1 MKDLSLHLLDIAQNS
16 IKAAATLI
24 QIELEYRSGTL
35 VFRITDNGCGMEPE
49 ILEKVTDPFT
59 TTRTTRKVGMGLPL
73 LKLSAEMTGGSL
85 SIASEKGKGTIVQA
99 EFNAGSIDRIPLGDM
114 DETIKVLVQA
124 NPELDYE
131 IYFRNEIRNY
141 EFKTSEVKQM
151 LNGVPIHNME
161 IIQWI
166 GENIREGLKEV
177 FGGVLNEIS
186 G

>member
-24 QIELEYRSGTL
+24 QIELQYHMGKL
-35 VFRITDNGCGMEPE
+35 YFRITDNGCGMEQE

-85 SIASEKGKGTIVQA
+85 SIDSKKGKGTAVQA
-99 EFNAGSIDRIPLGDM
+99 EFIADSIDRIPVGDM

-131 IYFRNEIRNY
+131 IHFRNDMLEY
-141 EFKTSEVKQM
+141 EFKTVEVKKM
-151 LNGVPIHNME
+151 LKGVPICNME

-177 FGGVLNEIS
+177 FGGVLNEVS

>member
-16 IKAAATLI
+16 IKAEATVI
-24 QIELEYRSGTL
+24 IIELEYRAGRL
-35 VFRITDNGCGMEPE
+35 LFKITDNGCGMEPE

-73 LKLSAEMTGGSL
+73 LKQSAEMTGGCL
-85 SIASEKGKGTIVQA
+85 SIDSVKGKGTIVQA
-99 EFNAGSIDRIPLGDM
+99 EFIADSIDRIPVGDM
-114 DETIKVLVQA
+114 DETVKLLVQA

-131 IYFRNEIRNY
+131 IYFRNEMRNY
-141 EFKTSEVKQM
+141 ELKTSEIKKM
-151 LNGVPIHNME
+151 LNGVPIRNVE
-161 IIQWI
+161 ILQWI
-166 GENIREGLKEV
+166 GENIKEGLKEV

>member
-16 IKAAATLI
+16 IKAASTLI
-24 QIELEYRSGTL
+24 IISLEYCAGRL
-35 VFRITDNGCGMEPE
+35 LFEITDNGCGMEPE
-49 ILEKVTDPFT
+49 ILEKVTDPFI

-85 SIASEKGKGTIVQA
+85 SIDSVKGKGTVVKA
-99 EFNAGSIDRIPLGDM
+99 EFIVDSIDRIPVGGM
-114 DETIKVLVQA
+114 DETMKVLIQA

-131 IYFRNEIRNY
+131 IRFRKEKLEY
-141 EFKTSEVKQM
+141 ELKTVEVKKM
-151 LNGVPIHNME
+151 LKGVPICNME
-161 IIQWI
+161 VIQWI
-166 GENIREGLKEV
+166 GEDIRQGLKEV

>member
-16 IKAAATLI
+16 IKAAATRI
-24 QIELEYRSGTL
+24 MISLECIDGKL
-35 VFRITDNGCGMEPE
+35 VFTLTDNGCGMDQEFVQ
-49 ILEKVTDPFT
+49 KVTDPFT

-85 SIASEKGKGTIVQA
+85 EIESEKGKGTRVTAKFIID
-99 EFNAGSIDRIPLGDM
+99 SIDRIPIGDF
-114 DETIKVLVQA
+114 DETMKVLIQA

-131 IYFRNEIRNY
+131 IHFKNDLLDYNLKTVEI
-141 EFKTSEVKQM
+141 KKM
-151 LNGVPIHNME
+151 LNGLPISNPE
-161 IIQWI
+161 IIGWI
-166 GENIREGLKEV
+166 GESIQDGLKEV

>member
-24 QIELEYRSGTL
+24 QIEMEYRTGRL
-35 VFRITDNGCGMEPE
+35 LLKITDNGCGMEPE

-85 SIASEKGKGTIVQA
+85 SIDSVKGRGTVVQA
-99 EFNAGSIDRIPLGDM
+99 EFIAGSIDRIPVGDM

-131 IYFRNEIRNY
+131 IYFRNEMRRY
-141 EFKTSEVKQM
+141 EFKTVEVKKL
-151 LNGVPIHNME
+151 LNGVPIQNME
-161 IIQWI
+161 VIQWI
-166 GENIREGLKEV
+166 GENIQEGLKEV

>member
-24 QIELEYRSGTL
+24 IIELEYRMGKL
-35 VFRITDNGCGMEPE
+35 HFNITDNGCGMEPE
-49 ILEKVTDPFT
+49 ILKKVTDPFT
-59 TTRTTRKVGMGLPL
+59 TTRITRKVGMGLPL

-85 SIASEKGKGTIVQA
+85 VVGSVKGKGTIVQA
-99 EFNAGSIDRIPLGDM
+99 EFFVDSIDRIPAGDM
-114 DETIKVLVQA
+114 DETMKVLIQA

-131 IYFRNEIRNY
+131 IHFRNEMRNY
-141 EFKTSEVKQM
+141 EFKTVEVKKM
-151 LNGVPIHNME
+151 LNGVPICNME

-166 GENIREGLKEV
+166 GESIQEGLKEV